1 MAMSERP
8 LGNSAT
14 AATAATGH
22 DAAMEHLEQRG
33 RHLFDVSVENVDMRI
48 RSRLNHAR
56 QSALEAAAAPR
67 ARWLRAPLWTSAA
80 GLTTAGA
87 LSLALWFGGLPGQHP
102 ASLADGASN
111 LEDLEMVAS
120 ADENSADALEMLQD
134 DIEFYDWAAGKSAP
148 ESGNVG

>member
-1 MAMSERP
+1 MAMNERP
-8 LGNSAT
+8 LGNPPY
-14 AATAATGH
+14 AA
-22 DAAMEHLEQRG
+22 DAAAEVLEQHG
-33 RHLFDVSVENVDMRI
+33 RRLFDASVENLDMRI
-48 RSRLNHAR
+48 RSRLNQAR

-67 ARWLRAPLWTSAA
+67 PRWLRVPLWTRAA
-80 GLTTAGA
+80 GFTTAGA
-87 LSLALWFGGLPGQHP
+87 LALALWIGGPQGQHA

-120 ADENSADALEMLQD
+120 ADENSADAIEMLQD

>member
-1 MAMSERP
+1 MNEPP
-8 LGNSAT
+8 LGNPS
-14 AATAATGH
+14 AATEAA
-22 DAAMEHLEQRG
+22 AEVLEQRG
-33 RHLFDVSVENVDMRI
+33 RRLFDASVENLDMRI
-48 RSRLNHAR
+48 RSRLNQAR

-67 ARWLRAPLWTSAA
+67 PRWLRMPMWTRAA

-87 LSLALWFGGLPGQHP
+87 LALALWIGGPQGQHA
-102 ASLADGASN
+102 ASLTDGASN

>member
-1 MAMSERP
+1 MNERP
-8 LGNSAT
+8 LGNPPY
-14 AATAATGH
+14 AA
-22 DAAMEHLEQRG
+22 DAAAEVLEQHG
-33 RHLFDVSVENVDMRI
+33 RRLFDASVENLDMRI
-48 RSRLNHAR
+48 RSRLNQAR

-67 ARWLRAPLWTSAA
+67 PRWLRVPLWTRAA
-80 GLTTAGA
+80 GFTTAGA
-87 LSLALWFGGLPGQHP
+87 LALALWIGGPQGQHA

-120 ADENSADALEMLQD
+120 ADENSADAIEMLQD